1 MSIKVT
7 LISAP
12 ENIDDT
18 LDLIWQISKTNAEL
32 NRKKVIDI
40 DLLARLMSE
49 DVPVLRHFY
58 FTFLLENMSI
68 SFREQLVRSQH
79 DHFWIQSGRITDWT
93 EYAYDINDTIR
104 RIPELRDLALK
115 AHGHIREFIKVAA
128 KSGINP
134 EDYRDLVPVGAHHR
148 GVWTVNIQSLI
159 SRFRK
164 RTCWVAQN
172 GLWFPVL
179 SQVAEQLRDYH
190 QAFSNMARPP
200 CRDRNWK
207 WTGCTINETMMDRYS
222 GTDPLPLCPSWM
234 AHAKLFI
241 EPEFIAV
248 ERTSD
253 RAQEY
258 ERLWGHGML
267 D

>member
-12 ENIDDT
+12 HDIDYV
-18 LDLIWQISKTNAEL
+18 LDAIWQISKTNAKLEIGRL
-32 NRKKVIDI
+32 PDP
-40 DLLARLMSE
+40 LLLEKLMSE

-68 SFREQLVRSQH
+68 AFREQLVRSQH

-93 EYAYDINDTIR
+93 EYSYDFNDR
-104 RIPELRDLALK
+104 VRENPDLRELAIK
-115 AHGHIREFIKVAA
+115 AHGRIREFIKAAA
-128 KSGINP
+128 KSGLSP

-148 GVWTVNIQSLI
+148 GVWTANLQSLI

-179 SQVAEQLRDYH
+179 SQVAEQLRNYH
-190 QAFSNMARPP
+190 PALTGMAIPP
-200 CRDRNWK
+200 CRDRDWK
-207 WTGCTINETMMDRYS
+207 WTGCTIHETMMDRYS
-222 GTDPLPLCPSWM
+222 GTDPLPMCPSWM
-234 AHAKLFI
+234 DHTRIGI

-248 ERTSD
+248 EGFSP